1 MQHPRELV
9 SVDAANAAIA
19 WALVAVLFAD
29 VLASLAF
36 GDLLWAGFALAVLAV
51 AVAPA
56 VLRRD
61 YRAVVA
67 WQAIALC
74 ALPMWAQTLGVYGQP
89 MGYVALAA
97 LALLIVVEL
106 EAFTVVEMPAW
117 FAVLFVV
124 LTTVAVASVWGVLQY
139 VADALLGTGFVAD
152 SDALMWDLLLA
163 TVVGVA
169 ASVVFEVYFG
179 PRGLLGVLEEE
190 VES

>member
-9 SVDAANAAIA
+9 GVDAANAVVA
-19 WALVAVLFAD
+19 WALVAVLLAD

-36 GDLLWAGFALAVLAV
+36 GDFLWAGFALVVLGV
-51 AVAPA
+51 AIAPA

-61 YRAVVA
+61 HRAVVA

-74 ALPMWAQTLGVYGQP
+74 ALPMWAQTLGIYAQP

-106 EAFTVVEMPAW
+106 EAFTVVEMPSW

-124 LTTVAVASVWGVLQY
+124 LTTVAVACVWGVVQY
-139 VADALLGTGFVAD
+139 VADALLGTGFIAD
-152 SDALMWDLLLA
+152 PDALMWDLIFA

-169 ASVVFEVYFG
+169 AAVVFEVYFS

-190 VES
+190 IES